1 MARGTLATDDPA
13 YNHVMEC
20 SPCYEELMTL
30 IEQVQS
36 PALWPPL
43 ACSGCCTRCR
53 RQMQAADG
61 VTALYSKSVTLCR
74 ATP

>member
-13 YNHVMEC
+13 YNHVMEY

-36 PALWPPL
+36 RRSGRRWRVPAAALV
-43 ACSGCCTRCR
+43 AGDKCR
-53 RQMQAADG
+53 RQT
-61 VTALYSKSVTLCR
+61 VSRHCTAN
-74 ATP
+74 P

>member
-30 IEQVQS
+30 TEQVQS
-36 PALWPPL
+36 RRSGRRWRVPAAALV
-43 ACSGCCTRCR
+43 AGDKCR
-53 RQMQAADG
+53 RQT
-61 VTALYSKSVTLCR
+61 VSRHCTAN
-74 ATP
+74 P